1 MGFRDSVE
9 NSSKRKE
16 RGLVDRRDYEN
27 IINST
32 VWSYSRLSTF
42 HNCPYQ
48 FYIKYFCHEKDKP
61 MFFAEYGTYAH
72 EIIENYYRG
81 NLSKEEM
88 PIKFLTGFTENVKGD
103 RPKKDLVQKYINLG
117 TEYFKNFEPFPFN
130 MIDVEKKV
138 EFEVAGLKFIG
149 FIDYLGEKDGEY
161 YIVDNKSRDLKKR
174 SKRETPTQNDKLIDK
189 MLRQLYI
196 YSAAVKDEYGKFPKA
211 LCFNCFKAGNF
222 IVEPFRMDKYEEA
235 INWAVETVEEIK
247 QTDDFY
253 PHTDYFSCNNICG
266 VSDHCIYHEME
277 QKEMRRK
284 RWKKS

>member
-1 MGFRDSVE
+1 MGEVSYLPLIE
-9 NSSKRKE
+9 KM
-16 RGLVDRRDYEN
+16 
-27 IINST
+27 

-42 HNCPYQ
+42 NDCPYR
-48 FYIKYFCHEKDKP
+48 FYLKHISHCKDID
-61 MFFAEYGTYAH
+61 MFYSSYGSWMH
-72 EIIENYYRG
+72 QIIEEYYRG
-81 NLSKEEM
+81 KLSKEDM
-88 PIKFLTGFTENVKGD
+88 AQKFLTGFTENVRGK
-103 RPKKDLVQKYINLG
+103 RPKQDLVTKYIRLG
-117 TEYFKNFEPFPFN
+117 TEYLEGFEPFPFN

-222 IVEPFRMDKYEEA
+222 IVEPFRIDKYEEA